1 MVEDEPVTEWFARVG
16 TSPGVGGIASR
27 WHGPAVRVVSVGP
40 LFDVVVVAADLGK
53 EACSL
58 LKVAND
64 LGPVVGT
71 DLGRLSFLTAP
82 HGGDRWK
89 ELNADSGLSAVAQAR
104 YLSAGTYLWLPTP
117 DPPPAPWQPMAWW
130 VEHPR
135 MVDGAVRLTDA
146 AHLCAAIGVAVHTL
160 AAGALP
166 GSG

>member
-1 MVEDEPVTEWFARVG
+1 MEDEQVTEWFAQVG
-16 TSPGVGGIASR
+16 TSPGVGGIVSQL
-27 WHGPAVRVVSVGP
+27 HGPAVRVVSVGP
-40 LFDVVVVAADLGK
+40 LFDVVVVATDLGQ

-58 LKVAND
+58 LKAAND

-71 DLGRLSFLTAP
+71 ELGRLSFLIAP
-82 HGGDRWK
+82 RGRDRWT
-89 ELNADSGLSAVAQAR
+89 ELVADSGLSAVAQAR

-117 DPPPAPWQPMAWW
+117 VPPPAPWKPMAWW

-135 MVDGAVRLTDA
+135 MVDGAVRLTDG

-160 AAGALP
+160 AASALP